1 MVAGCVAPRQAVRDE
16 LPEEAPVELADL
28 PVPGPEA
35 LPEPEPEP
43 EPVKPRALL
52 ARQRA
57 VEEAAALV
65 GLRSLRAKTRSVPDD
80 CSGLVRLAYRAA
92 GGEPSGLR
100 VERGDNAVTA
110 MWRTAVANGAF
121 HEGPPV
127 PGDLVIFRETYDRNR
142 DGKVNDGL
150 THVGVVESVDEEGVV
165 TFIHRGG
172 KGVARA
178 RLDPSRPGVR
188 QDETGKVINDWVRY
202 RDRTGASRLAGE
214 LFVGYVSAELWL
226 PADPSPLSDRSRQ
239 GPYFATYPFVLSF
252 LAVFSEDM

>member
-1 MVAGCVAPRQAVRDE
+1 MASGCVAPRQAVRE
-16 LPEEAPVELADL
+16 EVPEEVPVE
-28 PVPGPEA
+28 PGE
-35 LPEPEPEP
+35 LPEPEGGPAPEPEPDPEP
-43 EPVKPRALL
+43 EPVKPMSLL
-52 ARQRA
+52 ARRRA

-65 GLRSLRAKTRSVPDD
+65 GLRSLRARTRSVSDD
-80 CSGLVRLAYRAA
+80 CSGLVRLAYRA
-92 GGEPSGLR
+92 GRGEPSGLV

-121 HEGPPV
+121 HEGPPL

-150 THVGVVESVDEEGVV
+150 THVGVVESVDEDRVV

-178 RLDPSRPGVR
+178 RVDPSRPNVR
-188 QDETGKVINDWVRY
+188 QDETGKVINDWVRH

-214 LFVGYVSAELWL
+214 LFVGYVAAELWL
-226 PADPSPLSDRSRQ
+226 PLDPPPLSLSH

-252 LAVFSEDM
+252 RAVFSEDM